1 MVAWRWLGN
10 GMAARWAA
18 AARALRRRRRCNSRR
33 WILSRGRRRSRR
45 APALPRR
52 RAAPASCCHRQ
63 PCAAASAVSR
73 STPAASSS
81 RPVTAR
87 RSPRRG
93 DQTRYTLTCSPS
105 HRIDQNILNK
115 KLDESFAQLLAPAFA
130 RLLER
135 ITRTHR
141 TRLPILGTRPSV
153 AKMSTAKWSARR
165 RRRRPAASRKGR
177 EPRTPARRRRKG
189 TAMSELGRGRQPTTT
204 A

>member
-1 MVAWRWLGN
+1 MDANGGN
-10 GMAARWAA
+10 GFGVESNASAVHGGMAMAWQWHGGQMSGGSSCAA
-18 AARALRRRRRCNSRR
+18 APPPVQQ
-33 WILSRGRRRSRR
+33 
-45 APALPRR
+45 PAMDSLAWSSTVSPSTG
-52 RAAPASCCHRQ
+52 AATAASGAGFCCHRQ

-81 RPVTAR
+81 RPATAR

-153 AKMSTAKWSARR
+153 AKMSTAK
-165 RRRRPAASRKGR
+165 
-177 EPRTPARRRRKG
+177 
-189 TAMSELGRGRQPTTT
+189 
-204 A
+204 